1 MVVYNQTSTSKKYV
15 GGFLIGIMVLPAI
28 LLIAKGL
35 IHYGIALLIIYLIIE
50 TSKTGCDFNFEK
62 AKITRF
68 KEALF
73 IFKIPLKLNSKL
85 NTFSHYRVKRGS
97 DLVTMSANWAQH
109 STVSEEHYVLEL
121 LNRNKGVF
129 EEVIKSDFDQ
139 IQSLVIKL
147 EEKGLIAKN

>member
-1 MVVYNQTSTSKKYV
+1 MA
-15 GGFLIGIMVLPAI
+15 LPAI
-28 LLIAKGL
+28 LLITEGL
-35 IHYGIALLIIYLIIE
+35 VFYGIALLILYLVIE
-50 TSKTGCDFNFEK
+50 TSKTGSDFNFEE

-68 KEALF
+68 REVLF
-73 IFKIPLKLNSKL
+73 IFKIPLKPNSNL

-121 LNRNKGVF
+121 LNRHKGEFV
-129 EEVIKSDFDQ
+129 EVIKSDFDQ

-147 EEKGLIAKN
+147 EKHGLIAKD

>member
-1 MVVYNQTSTSKKYV
+1 MVVYNQISTSKKYI

-35 IHYGIALLIIYLIIE
+35 IFYGIALLIIYLVIE
-50 TSKTGCDFNFEK
+50 TSKTGCDFNFGE

-68 KEALF
+68 REVLF
-73 IFKIPLKLNSKL
+73 IFKIPLKLTSNL

-109 STVSEEHYVLEL
+109 STVTQEHYVLEL
-121 LNRNKGVF
+121 LNRDNGEF

-139 IQSLVIKL
+139 VQSVVIKL
-147 EEKGLIAKN
+147 EKHGLVGKD